1 MIIIYNIIYIMS
13 NIIKDKV
20 DNAKLLV
27 NLAYLRTEY
36 ASQNTYYATMRMAFA
51 IALVSAYTKNFYIL
65 AFSIILLIGGYIQYK
80 FMGQILIDINELT
93 RNNNKKVDYKDLYK
107 LREFNNKIFI
117 FYTILFLI
125 AIFLQFNHDKKIF

>member
-1 MIIIYNIIYIMS
+1 MS
-13 NIIKDKV
+13 NILED
-20 DNAKLLV
+20 DPDTSKLLV

-80 FMGQILIDINELT
+80 FMGNILIEINEVT
-93 RNNNKKVDYKDLYK
+93 RNNKKNVDYNDLYK
-107 LREFNNKIFI
+107 LREFNNIVFI
-117 FYTILFLI
+117 FYTIIFII
-125 AIFLQFNHDKKIF
+125 AIFLQFFHDRKKLLTNVMKSIK

>member
-1 MIIIYNIIYIMS
+1 MS

-36 ASQNTYYATMRMAFA
+36 ASQNTYYATMRMAFT
-51 IALVSAYTKNFYIL
+51 IALVSAYTKNFYVL

-80 FMGQILIDINELT
+80 FMGNILMEINELT
-93 RNNNKKVDYKDLYK
+93 RNNKKNVDYNDLYK
-107 LREFNNKIFI
+107 LREFNNIVFI
-117 FYTILFLI
+117 FYTIIFII
-125 AIFLQFNHDKKIF
+125 AIFLQFNHDRKTF

>member
-1 MIIIYNIIYIMS
+1 MS

-51 IALVSAYTKNFYIL
+51 IALVSAYTKNFYVL

-80 FMGQILIDINELT
+80 FMGNILIEINELT
-93 RNNNKKVDYKDLYK
+93 RNNKKNVDYNDLYK
-107 LREFNNKIFI
+107 LREFNNIVFV
-117 FYTILFLI
+117 FYTIIFII
-125 AIFLQFNHDKKIF
+125 AIFLQFNHDRKNFLTNIIKSIK

>member
-1 MIIIYNIIYIMS
+1 MS

-36 ASQNTYYATMRMAFA
+36 SSQNTYYATMRMAFA
-51 IALVSAYTKNFYIL
+51 VALVSAYTKNFYIL

-80 FMGQILIDINELT
+80 FMGEILIEINEAT
-93 RNNNKKVDYKDLYK
+93 RNNKKNVDYNDLYK
-107 LREFNNKIFI
+107 LREFNNSVFI
-117 FYTILFLI
+117 FYTIIFII
-125 AIFLQFNHDKKIF
+125 AIFLQFIHDRKKLLTNIIKNIK

>member
-1 MIIIYNIIYIMS
+1 MS

-36 ASQNTYYATMRMAFA
+36 ASQNTYYATIRIAFA
-51 IALVSAYTKNFYIL
+51 IALVSAYTKNFYVL

-80 FMGQILIDINELT
+80 FMGNILIEINELT
-93 RNNNKKVDYKDLYK
+93 RNNKKNVDYNDLYK
-107 LREFNNKIFI
+107 LREFNNIVFI
-117 FYTILFLI
+117 FYTIIFIL
-125 AIFLQFNHDKKIF
+125 AVFLQFNHNRKNL

>member
-1 MIIIYNIIYIMS
+1 MS
-13 NIIKDKV
+13 NIIKNKV

-51 IALVSAYTKNFYIL
+51 IALVSAYTKNFYVL

-80 FMGQILIDINELT
+80 FMGQILIEINEVT
-93 RNNNKKVDYKDLYK
+93 RNNKRNVDYNDLYK
-107 LREFNNKIFI
+107 LREFNNIVFI
-117 FYTILFLI
+117 FYTIIFII
-125 AIFLQFNHDKKIF
+125 AIFLQFNHDRKKLLTNIIKSIK

>member
-1 MIIIYNIIYIMS
+1 MS

-51 IALVSAYTKNFYIL
+51 IALVSAYTKNFYVL
-65 AFSIILLIGGYIQYK
+65 AFSIILLLGGYIQYK
-80 FMGQILIDINELT
+80 FMGNILIEINELT
-93 RNNNKKVDYKDLYK
+93 RNNKKNLEYNDLYK
-107 LREFNNKIFI
+107 LREFNNIIFI
-117 FYTILFLI
+117 FYTITFLI
-125 AIFLQFNHDKKIF
+125 VIFLQFSYNKKKF

>member
-1 MIIIYNIIYIMS
+1 MS

-51 IALVSAYTKNFYIL
+51 IALISAYTKNFYVL

-80 FMGQILIDINELT
+80 FMGNILIEINEVT
-93 RNNNKKVDYKDLYK
+93 RNNKKNVDYNDLYK
-107 LREFNNKIFI
+107 LREFNNLVFI
-117 FYTILFLI
+117 FYTIIFII
-125 AIFLQFNHDKKIF
+125 AIFLQFIHDRKNLLTNIMKSIK

>member
-1 MIIIYNIIYIMS
+1 MS
-13 NIIKDKV
+13 NIIKDNV

-36 ASQNTYYATMRMAFA
+36 ASQNTYYATIRMAFA
-51 IALVSAYTKNFYIL
+51 IALVSAYTKNFYVL

-93 RNNNKKVDYKDLYK
+93 RNNNKKVNYRDLYK
-107 LREFNNKIFI
+107 LREFNSKIFI

-125 AIFLQFNHDKKIF
+125 AIFLQFTHNRVNLLNNIIKNIK

>member
-1 MIIIYNIIYIMS
+1 MS

>member
-1 MIIIYNIIYIMS
+1 MS
-13 NIIKDKV
+13 NIIKDNV

-51 IALVSAYTKNFYIL
+51 IALVSAYTKNFYVL

-80 FMGQILIDINELT
+80 FMGNILIEINEVT
-93 RNNNKKVDYKDLYK
+93 RNNNKNINYNDLYK
-107 LREFNNKIFI
+107 LREFNNIVFI
-117 FYTILFLI
+117 FYTIIFIL
-125 AIFLQFNHDKKIF
+125 AIFLQFNHDKKNLLTNIMKSIK

>member
-1 MIIIYNIIYIMS
+1 MS

-51 IALVSAYTKNFYIL
+51 IALVSAYTKNFYVL

-80 FMGQILIDINELT
+80 FMGNILMEINEVT
-93 RNNNKKVDYKDLYK
+93 RNNKKNVDYNDLYK
-107 LREFNNKIFI
+107 LREFNNIVFI
-117 FYTILFLI
+117 FYTIIFII
-125 AIFLQFNHDKKIF
+125 AIFLQFIHDRKKLLTNIIKSIK

>member
-1 MIIIYNIIYIMS
+1 MS

-36 ASQNTYYATMRMAFA
+36 SSQNTYYATMRMAFA
-51 IALVSAYTKNFYIL
+51 VALVSAYTKNFYIL

-80 FMGQILIDINELT
+80 FMGEILIEINEAT
-93 RNNNKKVDYKDLYK
+93 RNNKKNVDYNDLYK
-107 LREFNNKIFI
+107 LREFNNSVFI
-117 FYTILFLI
+117 FYTIIFII
-125 AIFLQFNHDKKIF
+125 AIFLQFNHNKKNF

>member
-1 MIIIYNIIYIMS
+1 MS

-20 DNAKLLV
+20 DNTKLLV

-51 IALVSAYTKNFYIL
+51 VALVSAYTKNFYVL

-80 FMGQILIDINELT
+80 FMGQILIEINEVT
-93 RNNNKKVDYKDLYK
+93 RNNKKNVDYNYLYK
-107 LREFNNKIFI
+107 LREFNNSVFI
-117 FYTILFLI
+117 FYTIIFII
-125 AIFLQFNHDKKIF
+125 AIFLQFFHDRKKLLTNIIKSI

>member
-1 MIIIYNIIYIMS
+1 MS

-51 IALVSAYTKNFYIL
+51 IALVSAYTKNFYVL

-80 FMGQILIDINELT
+80 FMGNILIEINEVT
-93 RNNNKKVDYKDLYK
+93 RNNKKNVDYNDLYK
-107 LREFNNKIFI
+107 LREFNNIVFI
-117 FYTILFLI
+117 FYTIIFII
-125 AIFLQFNHDKKIF
+125 AIFLQFNHDRKKLLTNIIKSIK